1 MMFLIAQSDVLTLL
15 ESCTVVAK
23 CTANFVD
30 IKIRPK
36 LESCCCPQ
44 IFMTLINTC
53 SLLLCLVYLCQESG
67 PNLPSLALYSMT
79 KCSHILK
86 LFSTICSLCL
96 FFITDSKERV
106 MCMQTIKHTCMYAC
120 RGCQPGVGLTI
131 VCQSKFKSQLS
142 SRELCIYFAIPL
154 MPNCNLTIKDMYYI
168 LKCLKEPNFDRLK

>member
-1 MMFLIAQSDVLTLL
+1 MCFFRGKKKSPIQIQLLMFLIAQSDVLTLL

-96 FFITDSKERV
+96 FFLSQTRRKEL
-106 MCMQTIKHTCMYAC
+106 CAC
-120 RGCQPGVGLTI
+120 RQLNIHVCMHVEVASQGVGHTI
-131 VCQSKFKSQLS
+131 VCQSKFKSQLC
-142 SRELCIYFAIPL
+142 SRELCIYFAKP
-154 MPNCNLTIKDMYYI
+154 
-168 LKCLKEPNFDRLK
+168 

>member
-67 PNLPSLALYSMT
+67 PNLPSLAMYSMT

-106 MCMQTIKHTCMYAC
+106 MCRLLNIHVCMHVEVAS
-120 RGCQPGVGLTI
+120 QGVGHTI
-131 VCQSKFKSQLS
+131 VCQSKFKLQLS
-142 SRELCIYFAIPL
+142 SRELCIYFVIP
-154 MPNCNLTIKDMYYI
+154 
-168 LKCLKEPNFDRLK
+168 